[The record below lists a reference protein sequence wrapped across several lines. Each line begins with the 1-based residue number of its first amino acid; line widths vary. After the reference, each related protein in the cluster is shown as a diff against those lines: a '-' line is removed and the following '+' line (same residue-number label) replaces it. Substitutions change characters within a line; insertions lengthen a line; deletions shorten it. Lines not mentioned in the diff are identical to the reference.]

1 MHTPSSAP
9 SWLDP
14 LALQA
19 HCQLLAAVPVAA
31 TFALAPVLVPVGR
44 LTRALLIL
52 TASTRIEAMMQTI
65 AHQPEGVPLLL
76 VRAAAQEVVQIVL
89 QQVVQ
94 QVVQATL

>member
-44 LTRALLIL
+44 LARALL
-52 TASTRIEAMMQTI
+52 ASTRTEAMMQTI

-76 VRAAAQEVVQIVL
+76 VQAAAQEVVQTVL
-89 QQVVQ
+89 QLVVQ
-94 QVVQATL
+94 QVVQTTL